1 MDDGTRRIVRKLF
14 ERLESVNGNN
24 GRLCAMSDNGKPSAM
39 SGELTTIHRRLGEM
53 TSALHF
59 LADVCERYDPR
70 PNGYCPSMRGLAV
83 LVNGMARQTEDL
95 YGRVG
100 GLLKPP
106 AIAPDP
112 EDKTDPED
120 KAEPKA
126 RRSRRGLPVL
136 PAAETHG
143 YAIQR

>member
-1 MDDGTRRIVRKLF
+1 MEDATDRARKLF
-14 ERLESVNGNN
+14 ERLVVNGNN
-24 GRLCAMSDNGKPSAM
+24 GRLCAMSDNGRPSAM
-39 SGELTTIHRRLGEM
+39 SDELKTIHRRLGEL
-53 TSALHF
+53 TSALRF

-70 PNGYCPSMRGLAV
+70 PYGYCPSMSGLAV
-83 LVNGMARQTEDL
+83 LVNGMTRQTEDL

-106 AIAPDP
+106 ASAPDA
-112 EDKTDPED
+112 EDKTDSED

-143 YAIQR
+143 FAIPR

>member
-1 MDDGTRRIVRKLF
+1 MDDVTRQIRAELVRATGDH
-14 ERLESVNGNN
+14 GNN
-24 GRLCAMSDNGKPSAM
+24 GRLGAMSDNGRPSAM
-39 SGELTTIHRRLGEM
+39 SEQLKTIHRRLGEL
-53 TSALHF
+53 TNELHF

-100 GLLKPP
+100 GLIKPP
-106 AIAPDP
+106 ASAPDP
-112 EDKTDPED
+112 EDKMDPED
-120 KAEPKA
+120 RVDPKP

-136 PAAETHG
+136 PAVETYGH
-143 YAIQR
+143 AITR

>member
-1 MDDGTRRIVRKLF
+1 
-14 ERLESVNGNN
+14 
-24 GRLCAMSDNGKPSAM
+24 MSNNGKPSAM
-39 SGELTTIHRRLGEM
+39 SDELTTIHRRLGEL
-53 TSALHF
+53 TNALHF

-83 LVNGMARQTEDL
+83 LVNGMSRQTEDL

-106 AIAPDP
+106 ASAPDLP
-112 EDKTDPED
+112 DLEDKTELED
-120 KAEPKA
+120 KADSKP

-136 PAAETHG
+136 PAAETYGH
-143 YAIQR
+143 AISR

>member
-1 MDDGTRRIVRKLF
+1 MDDGTRQIVQKLF
-14 ERLESVNGNN
+14 ERLVVGGNH
-24 GRLCAMSDNGKPSAM
+24 GRLGAMSDNGRPSAM
-39 SGELTTIHRRLGEM
+39 SDELKTIHRRLGEL
-53 TSALHF
+53 TSELHF

-100 GLLKPP
+100 GLIKPP
-106 AIAPDP
+106 ASAPEP
-112 EDKTDPED
+112 EDKTDPDD
-120 KAEPKA
+120 KADPKP

-136 PAAETHG
+136 PPAETYGH
-143 YAIQR
+143 ALSR